1 MTSGK
6 VPKNWSDN
14 KSPRW
19 SKFHIDLIYR
29 VRTCG
34 VLDSNGIS
42 RLCDICLHV
51 RSNPIGSTLSKKEAN
66 KPKILIPR
74 GTEEPK
80 TSLNNFSEHNRCG
93 NCLGEKRPGVPHP
106 CGPASRKKNLLGLL
120 QNAPEEDKKQ
130 ILGTAIKALAPEPS
144 TSSLTDTIQL
154 GRVEGGHSIPIT
166 VGRIQD
172 RYQPLLTTTTFW
184 KIEIEMDIGCSS
196 LLKLKRILQKEVP
209 VESRVKE
216 GLRSWDRLGAD
227 QLDLWQIKNFEHK
240 IIGKK

>member
-1 MTSGK
+1 MYSLNISYIEIFNNYLMFKMPSYGPAFSHEECRGRICCACGIKLSKLSVMSVADETLLKNFGPHPTYDREISSYPVGICPSCKTDLYKVKSGK

-19 SKFHIDLIYR
+19 SKFHIDLIYG

-80 TSLNNFSEHNRCG
+80 MSLKNSSEHNQCG

-106 CGPASRKKNLLGLL
+106 CGP
-120 QNAPEEDKKQ
+120 
-130 ILGTAIKALAPEPS
+130 
-144 TSSLTDTIQL
+144 SS
-154 GRVEGGHSIPIT
+154 
-166 VGRIQD
+166 
-172 RYQPLLTTTTFW
+172 
-184 KIEIEMDIGCSS
+184 
-196 LLKLKRILQKEVP
+196 
-209 VESRVKE
+209 
-216 GLRSWDRLGAD
+216 
-227 QLDLWQIKNFEHK
+227 
-240 IIGKK
+240 